1 MSYQPCVV
9 VDEDE
14 DDDIDMDGWSK
25 KKIIKMNTYSEVIKI
40 LAKLNLKNLKF
51 AVKELLNKVNYGKK
65 QKKI

>member
-25 KKIIKMNTYSEVIKI
+25 KMIIKMNTYSEVIKI
-40 LAKLNLKNLKF
+40 LAKFNSKNLKF
-51 AVKELLNKVNYGKK
+51 AVKELLNKVKYGK
-65 QKKI
+65 